1 MYQNRRTSG
10 LDPLPPSD
18 APGAPAGLR
27 DRKRAATR
35 SRIAAA
41 AAELAGTD
49 GLARTT
55 VDRIADT
62 AEVGRATFFRYFGS
76 KEQALA
82 EGMNTRWLDAIVA
95 VLAAQPA
102 ELGPTAAVIGAFD
115 ELGSGFGEIEP
126 QIRELAILVRSSP
139 ALWAWTLQVHVQ
151 YEDAIAELL
160 APRMPG
166 GAGDPRARLLGA
178 LAMGVVRIALDD
190 WLASGGSLPDRIHDG
205 LQSISIAAD

>member
-1 MYQNRRTSG
+1 M
-10 LDPLPPSD
+10 
-18 APGAPAGLR
+18 
-27 DRKRAATR
+27 
-35 SRIAAA
+35 
-41 AAELAGTD
+41 
-49 GLARTT
+49 
-55 VDRIADT
+55 
-62 AEVGRATFFRYFGS
+62 
-76 KEQALA
+76 
-82 EGMNTRWLDAIVA
+82 
-95 VLAAQPA
+95 
-102 ELGPTAAVIGAFD
+102 
-115 ELGSGFGEIEP
+115 
-126 QIRELAILVRSSP
+126 RSSP